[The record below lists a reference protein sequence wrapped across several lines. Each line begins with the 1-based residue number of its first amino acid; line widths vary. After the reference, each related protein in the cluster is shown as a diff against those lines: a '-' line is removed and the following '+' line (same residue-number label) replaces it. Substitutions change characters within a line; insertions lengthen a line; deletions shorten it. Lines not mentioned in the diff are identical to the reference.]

1 MMFIIVLYWY
11 LMVLKVPKIL
21 KDPKIPKNKNNYYQD

>member
-11 LMVLKVPKIL
+11 LKVL
-21 KDPKIPKNKNNYYQD
+21 KDPKVLMVPKSKNNYYQD